1 MKGSLA
7 VRTRC
12 GVVLGWCLL
21 WPGMLQQP
29 TANTVS
35 TQYPVSTDAG
45 QASLENVPDHP
56 LEAPP
61 SGPVSPRF
69 VFEHRSALN
78 GRLVTVRG
86 VVVGAVAPDAGPP
99 RPGGVTPG
107 PAQHPQPRIR
117 LADAGHRER
126 DVRYDLTVLLPE
138 GHRGYPRGQQIEV
151 RGTVDGNRRAVVL
164 MCSEPAP

>member
-29 TANTVS
+29 TADTVG
-35 TQYPVSTDAG
+35 TQPPVSTDAG
-45 QASLENVPDHP
+45 QASLERVPDSP
-56 LEAPP
+56 LDAPP
-61 SGPVSPRF
+61 SGTVSPRF
-69 VFEHRSALN
+69 VVEHRSALN

-86 VVVGAVAPDAGPP
+86 MVVSAVAPDTIPP
-99 RPGGVTPG
+99 RQGGVIPN
-107 PAQHPQPRIR
+107 PAQNPQPRIR
-117 LADAGHRER
+117 LADADDRDR

-138 GHRGYPRGQQIEV
+138 GHPGHATGERVEV
-151 RGTVDGNRRAVVL
+151 RGTVDGNRRAVLL
-164 MCSEPAP
+164 MSRE